1 MNEIQT
7 TIEELKKLGSNHESI
22 VVFYSG
28 GKDSLCIVDLCTK
41 FFKKVICVFMYF
53 VPGLNVIEKQLQYAR
68 DRWNVKILQY
78 PHWILIQ
85 ALKTGAYCNSHI
97 SFNKFPDLKLRDIYN
112 IVKSD
117 TGINLIATGA
127 KEADGTWRK
136 YNLHCTDG
144 YNDII
149 YPIKKWNKFDVLYY
163 LRKNDIPLPDSN
175 ERDGRG
181 NTGID
186 LSASSVLW
194 LHDKYHSD
202 YLKLLEYFP
211 FAECIIKRREYYGIK

>member
-1 MNEIQT
+1 M
-7 TIEELKKLGSNHESI
+7 K
-22 VVFYSG
+22 
-28 GKDSLCIVDLCTK
+28 
-41 FFKKVICVFMYF
+41 
-53 VPGLNVIEKQLQYAR
+53 YAR
-68 DRWNVKILQY
+68 WTWAPQVTNVANFSDNQ
-78 PHWILIQ
+78 
-85 ALKTGAYCNSHI
+85 TGTIHI
-97 SFNKFPDLKLRDIYN
+97 TTSLGEAVDVLVAAQEIPEIPTFISLDPNQGSSPVGESRDFTIM
-112 IVKSD
+112 I
-117 TGINLIATGA
+117 G
-127 KEADGTWRK
+127 DG
-136 YNLHCTDG
+136 DG